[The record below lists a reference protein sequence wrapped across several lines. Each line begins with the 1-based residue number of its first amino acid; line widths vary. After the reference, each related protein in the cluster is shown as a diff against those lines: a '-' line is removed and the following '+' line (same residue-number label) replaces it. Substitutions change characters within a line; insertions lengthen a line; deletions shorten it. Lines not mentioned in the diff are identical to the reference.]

1 MCIRDS
7 AQGALAL
14 CVQLLTNPG
23 DTAWLEEPGYRGAK
37 SAFHAG
43 DLNVVAMR
51 VDADGVAIS
60 DDEMCIRDRCRAGCS
75 APPRSSR

>member
-1 MCIRDS
+1 MRCDASHVVITEG

-43 DLNVVAMR
+43 DLDVVSEVVVEVEGGWAVMP
-51 VDADGVAIS
+51 VTD
-60 DDEMCIRDRCRAGCS
+60 
-75 APPRSSR
+75 